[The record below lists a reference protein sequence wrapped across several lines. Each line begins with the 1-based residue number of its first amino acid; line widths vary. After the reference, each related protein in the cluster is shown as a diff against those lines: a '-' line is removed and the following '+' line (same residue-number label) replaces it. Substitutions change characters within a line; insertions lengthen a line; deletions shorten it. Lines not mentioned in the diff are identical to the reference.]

1 MNWTNFDYKIMWV
14 QLKEGLY
21 GFPNLDF
28 FVSGIIV
35 GFLWCLIMAI
45 IFVKWFYCPKPTGMS
60 SVENKNEVIS
70 RSKLI
75 SNQGKT

>member
-28 FVSGIIV
+28 FVAGILV
-35 GFLWCLIMAI
+35 GWLIGVITFLVYDRLL
-45 IFVKWFYCPKPTGMS
+45 KKKDLNT
-60 SVENKNEVIS
+60 
-70 RSKLI
+70 
-75 SNQGKT
+75 